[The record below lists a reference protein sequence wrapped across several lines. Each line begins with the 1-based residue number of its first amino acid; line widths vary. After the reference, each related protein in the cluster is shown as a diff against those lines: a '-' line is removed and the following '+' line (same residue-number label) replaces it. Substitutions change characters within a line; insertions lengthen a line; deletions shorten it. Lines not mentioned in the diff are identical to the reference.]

1 MATNIVSTPK
11 LIKIVRING
20 GPSVFVLDGKKLF
33 NSSILNTSQRIQ
45 YKISLVYAK
54 ISNRIYNVLGSFFVV
69 YPGGVYLN
77 VPAGYWTFNRLCD
90 PSTDLVAYINTN
102 GADPNALVRGM
113 VEASDT
119 SRPAPAFP
127 GTRTGDTVS
136 VVQPTLTV
144 SKSMINPF
152 VKVPAFFGARDPQ
165 DLGIPNTTFG
175 LRGEINV
182 VVNTQSNIAV
192 SGLELSSATS
202 GIPVSTA
209 NNNYFMGEVVIS
221 QGGKASANPV
231 NNSLFENTTQ
241 ASLNSPGIVIGT
253 GVIPF
258 QYQKNPLPPYEGPVI
273 EISPTSPVP
282 LCSPPP
288 TITQMIVSLCD
299 NYGNFFNIDG
309 HVEIVIKIDTV

>member
-20 GPSVFVLDGKKLF
+20 GLSKFVLDGKKLF
-33 NSSILNTSQRIQ
+33 NSSIINTSQRIQ

-54 ISNRIYNVLGSFFVV
+54 ISNRVYNVPGTFGINS
-69 YPGGVYLN
+69 GGVYVT
-77 VPAGYWTFNRLCD
+77 VPQGYWTFNRLCN
-90 PSTDLVAYINTN
+90 PSTDLVARINTL
-102 GADPNALVRGM
+102 GGKPDAIVRGM
-113 VEASDT
+113 VEVSDT

-144 SKSMINPF
+144 SIDPF
-152 VKVPAFFGARDPQ
+152 FNIPAFFGINTQ
-165 DLGIPNTTFG
+165 DKAGLGIPNTVFG
-175 LRGEINV
+175 LRGDINV
-182 VVNTQSNIAV
+182 VVNTLSNIEVPGV
-192 SGLELSSATS
+192 SLSSAFS
-202 GIPVSTA
+202 GVPVPVA

-221 QGGKASANPV
+221 QGGKASALPV
-231 NNSLFENTTQ
+231 INEFYQNTTQ
-241 ASLNSPGIVIGT
+241 ASLNAPGIVIGT

-258 QYQKNPLPPYEGPVI
+258 EYQTNPPPPYEGPVI
-273 EISPTSPVP
+273 EIYPTPSVP

-288 TITQMIVSLCD
+288 TITQMTVSLCD
-299 NYGNFFNIDG
+299 DYGNLFYIDG

>member
-1 MATNIVSTPK
+1 MATHIVSTPK

-20 GPSVFVLDGKKLF
+20 GNSVFVLDGKKLF

-54 ISNRIYNVLGSFFVV
+54 ISNRVYNVPVNFLILS
-69 YPGGVYLN
+69 GGVFVN
-77 VPAGYWTFNRLCD
+77 VPRGYWTFNRLCN
-90 PSTDLVAYINTN
+90 PSTDLVTRINTLGGN
-102 GADPNALVRGM
+102 PNAIVRGM
-113 VEASDT
+113 VEVSDT

-144 SKSMINPF
+144 SIDPF
-152 VKVPAFFGARDPQ
+152 FIIPAFFGINNQDKA
-165 DLGIPNTTFG
+165 DLGIPNTVFG

-182 VVNTQSNIAV
+182 VVNLQANIEVPGV
-192 SGLELSSATS
+192 SLSSAFS
-202 GIPVSTA
+202 GVPLPVA

-221 QGGKASANPV
+221 QGGKASALPV
-231 NNSLFENTTQ
+231 INTFYQNTTD
-241 ASLNSPGIVIGT
+241 AALNARGIVIGT

-258 QYQKNPLPPYEGPVI
+258 EYQTNPPPPYEGPVI
-273 EISPTSPVP
+273 EISPTPSVP

-288 TITQMIVSLCD
+288 TITQMTVSLCD
-299 NYGNFFNIDG
+299 NYGNLFYIDG